1 MSGFDGWRREGLLG
15 WMSPRGVA
23 PERMPK
29 ADATGLAPD
38 NRHTPLA
45 GEILPEGF
53 FIARIVW

>member
-23 PERMPK
+23 PKRMPK